1 MSDRMLY
8 VALCVS
14 VLGLFILTYASV
26 LMEPPLSKIG
36 VLDSNSIGKQVHVQG
51 VVLNVHRFS
60 GGSLV
65 ISIADGSGEIDVY
78 VSSSFS
84 DMIPLPGKDDV
95 VEVIGELG
103 EYMGKLEVVP
113 KNAES
118 IRVFT

>member
-84 DMIPLPGKDDV
+84 DMIPCRGKMMLSKSS
-95 VEVIGELG
+95 GSLG
-103 EYMGKLEVVP
+103 
-113 KNAES
+113 S
-118 IRVFT
+118 IWGSLRLCRRMRNLSRVFT